1 MVGTPPDPAELRFAA
16 CRVLPRH
23 QADPRRQFTAGA
35 EAASIVDR
43 GYESGSDDRPDTG
56 QHSKPSGRCICA
68 AHSEDPRVEFLEPMV
83 R

>member
-35 EAASIVDR
+35 EAADTGPYGHFLRPLVDR
-43 GYESGSDDRPDTG
+43 RAAGVGS
-56 QHSKPSGRCICA
+56 
-68 AHSEDPRVEFLEPMV
+68 V
-83 R
+83 RLIANDEVIE